1 MRVAAHVSVSDHRR
15 TLLVDYLYQ
24 FKSKTQLHN
33 LVSMRSL
40 PIALNV
46 DIRRACRLELRGWG
60 KIYCKDSRAVI
71 GQM

>member
-33 LVSMRSL
+33 LVSMISL
-40 PIALNV
+40 SDDDDEKDDDVSSHMMLLAVVAVMWI
-46 DIRRACRLELRGWG
+46 CR
-60 KIYCKDSRAVI
+60 Y
-71 GQM
+71 